1 MVSGAAVTGTCGWSN
16 ADACGA
22 TGGVCCG
29 AGTAARAVEVR
40 AGAVPAGSKEA
51 GLCAVWQAE
60 ADTTSTASMATR
72 IWSFATRIFLYEIRS
87 ALRGLDPVHS
97 IKNRTP
103 RSRSGQRGK
112 GTAAV
117 TFGTR
122 PNGYRRILLLR
133 RRKSHKGL
141 IPKGGRF
148 SGPVH
153 IGTRRFRRRSR
164 EHLCCLRAWVTI
176 NLEARDARRPG
187 SFGRSSSTT
196 EPLMCASTAFAS
208 V

>member
-1 MVSGAAVTGTCGWSN
+1 LVSAAAVTGTCGWSN
-16 ADACGA
+16 ADECGA
-22 TGGVCCG
+22 TGFGVCCG

-60 ADTTSTASMATR
+60 ADTARTASMATR

-141 IPKGGRF
+141 IGRPIGLCPTGGQ
-148 SGPVH
+148 VQ
-153 IGTRRFRRRSR
+153 
-164 EHLCCLRAWVTI
+164 
-176 NLEARDARRPG
+176 
-187 SFGRSSSTT
+187 RSSPYWNSKISA
-196 EPLMCASTAFAS
+196 PNAANISVAFGPGLP
-208 V
+208 